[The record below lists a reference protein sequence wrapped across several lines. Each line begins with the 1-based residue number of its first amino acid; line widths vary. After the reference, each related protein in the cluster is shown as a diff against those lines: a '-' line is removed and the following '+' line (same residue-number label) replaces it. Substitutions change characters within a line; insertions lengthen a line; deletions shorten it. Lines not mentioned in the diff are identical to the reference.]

1 MHCFFYSVPQGRK
14 EHFMQDLK
22 KPEGILI
29 IEDRKNVSISGV
41 KSIIGFGDDYVSLE
55 TDLGRLL
62 IEGEG
67 MKIESLEKGEGNVN
81 ITGLIS
87 SAYYSEIKQKQGL
100 ISRLFS

>member
-1 MHCFFYSVPQGRK
+1 M
-14 EHFMQDLK
+14 
-22 KPEGILI
+22 
-29 IEDRKNVSISGV
+29 IEDRKNVSVSGV

-67 MKIESLEKGEGNVN
+67 MKIESLEKAEGTVC

-87 SAYYSEIKQKQGL
+87 STYYSELKSRSGF
-100 ISRLFS
+100 ISKLFS